1 MPIYEFECS
10 KCQTVYERVMKVD
23 EDYLVLECPSC
34 GATKPKK
41 LATAFRTNAW
51 SSFLDGM
58 EKKVNPH
65 KFK

>member
-1 MPIYEFECS
+1 MPIYEFECT
-10 KCQTVYERVMKVD
+10 KCTHAYERVMKID
-23 EDYLVLECPSC
+23 EPYDDLECPSC

-41 LATAFRTNAW
+41 LVTAFRTNAW

-58 EKKVNPH
+58 ERKVSPE